1 MNNLKKIGLTALAA
15 SLTTVSANAVDIT
28 ASGSAGLYM
37 TSNSNVGA
45 ASTGNPFSMDDTVN
59 FKASGEL
66 DNGFT
71 VTMTMGLDGSKNAAG
86 SVFEDRA
93 MSINMNDMGTLTFNA
108 QDGSSVTG
116 AMDDKMPTAYEES
129 WFQADG
135 PGNGSGANNMFNYSN
150 SSIDGITLMASF
162 TPSGSG
168 QADSS
173 SDVGLTYSGIEGLTI
188 GLASGTD
195 AGAGA
200 SADVDNTTKYITY
213 AYDAFTLGVQ
223 ANSMDSE
230 VAGADEEYSAY
241 AVSYAVS
248 DAFSVSYGYSELDY
262 EGVSTITDESQEASA
277 ISMSY
282 TAGGMSLAATRSDVE
297 NEGGNKE
304 HDGAGYEV
312 SLSFAF

>member
-93 MSINMNDMGTLTFNA
+93 LSVNMNDAGTLTFNA

-129 WFQADG
+129 WFQGDA
-135 PGNGSGANNMFNYSN
+135 PGNGSGASNMFNYSN

-162 TPSGSG
+162 TPSGAG
-168 QADSS
+168 QVDSS
-173 SDVGLTYSGIEGLTI
+173 SDIGVTYTGIDGLTI
-188 GLASGTD
+188 GMASGTD

-200 SADVDNTTKYITY
+200 NADVDNTTTYITY
-213 AYDAFTLGVQ
+213 AYDAFTVGAQ
-223 ANSMDSE
+223 SNEKDSE
-230 VAGADEEYSAY
+230 VADADEEFMAY

-248 DAFSVSYGYSELDY
+248 DSVSLSYGYYEIDY
-262 EGVSTITDESQEASA
+262 EGNSTVTDKSQEATAVSA
-277 ISMSY
+277 SY
-282 TAGGMSLAATRSDVE
+282 TAGGMSIAATRSDIE
-297 NEGGNKE
+297 NKAGNE
-304 HDGAGYEV
+304 LHDGVGYEIN
-312 SLSFAF
+312 LSFAF